1 MDIRMTWM
9 IATWVVVMVMVG
21 EETATLVAWEIGAL
35 LVAVHPIVVNE
46 TGDIAGLG
54 AILAVD
60 HVPTAAEGI
69 VVIGTVTVGDMT
81 TVEGGMMTTVAEA
94 PLVATAAKVEA
105 APVSETV
112 QCHQTVVGPMMMLGT
127 SLMIPRQEGVSVGA
141 SVPMMA
147 MPWIVRRRRGMGKT
161 LVAGAME
168 GAAAGIMEVVD
179 ASGVRV
185 AVVVRSRP
193 RDVVVVGADR
203 ETDIERLLS

>member
-1 MDIRMTWM
+1 MDIHMTWM

-21 EETATLVAWEIGAL
+21 EEAATLVVWEIGVP

-60 HVPTAAEGI
+60 HVPTAVEGI
-69 VVIGTVTVGDMT
+69 VVIGTAIVGDTT

-94 PLVATAAKVEA
+94 PLVATVAKVEA